1 MTSNCHKG
9 GNRMNEETQEF
20 MIIGKDGKEQQC
32 RVVFT
37 FDAEDKSYVLFSLLD
52 ETGQEIPGDLSAMT
66 FDYEDNTGEM
76 TNLQPVETDAEW
88 EMINEVVLTLLD
100 EFEEEPQLITVTDE
114 EGKDQVCEVIHT
126 FSSEQ
131 FGKSYVLYVPATD
144 EPMGERD
151 IFAAQYLSGNDGS
164 IEELLPIETDEEWVF
179 VEDVLNEL

>member
-1 MTSNCHKG
+1 
-9 GNRMNEETQEF
+9 MNEETQEF

-32 RVVFT
+32 RVVIT

-66 FDYEDNTGEM
+66 FDYDDNTGEM

-88 EMINEVVLTLLD
+88 EMINEVVLTLLN

-144 EPMGERD
+144 EPIDERD
-151 IFAAQYLSGNDGS
+151 IFAAQYIAGNEGQ
-164 IEELLPIETDEEWVF
+164 IEELYPIESDEEWEF
-179 VEDVLNEL
+179 VEEVLNTL

>member
-1 MTSNCHKG
+1 
-9 GNRMNEETQEF
+9 MNEETQEF

-32 RVVFT
+32 RVVIT

-66 FDYEDNTGEM
+66 FDYDDNTGEM

-144 EPMGERD
+144 EPIDERD
-151 IFAAQYLSGNDGS
+151 IFAAQYIAGNEGQ
-164 IEELLPIETDEEWVF
+164 IEELYPIESDEEWEF
-179 VEDVLNEL
+179 VEEVLNTL

>member
-1 MTSNCHKG
+1 M
-9 GNRMNEETQEF
+9 
-20 MIIGKDGKEQQC
+20 
-32 RVVFT
+32 
-37 FDAEDKSYVLFSLLD
+37 LFSLLD

-66 FDYEDNTGEM
+66 FDYDDNTGEM

-144 EPMGERD
+144 EPIDERD
-151 IFAAQYLSGNDGS
+151 IFAAQYIAGNEGQ
-164 IEELLPIETDEEWVF
+164 IEELYPIESDEEWEF
-179 VEDVLNEL
+179 VEEVLNTL

>member
-1 MTSNCHKG
+1 
-9 GNRMNEETQEF
+9 MNEETQEF
-20 MIIGKDGKEQQC
+20 MIIGKDGKEQMC
-32 RVVFT
+32 RVVIT

-52 ETGQEIPGDLSAMT
+52 ETGQEIPGDISAMT
-66 FDYEDNTGEM
+66 FDYDDNTGEM

-144 EPMGERD
+144 EPIDERD
-151 IFAAQYLSGNDGS
+151 IFAAQYIAGNEGQ
-164 IEELLPIETDEEWVF
+164 IEELYPIESDEEWEF
-179 VEDVLNEL
+179 VEEVLNTL

>member
-1 MTSNCHKG
+1 
-9 GNRMNEETQEF
+9 
-20 MIIGKDGKEQQC
+20 
-32 RVVFT
+32 
-37 FDAEDKSYVLFSLLD
+37 
-52 ETGQEIPGDLSAMT
+52 MT
-66 FDYEDNTGEM
+66 FDYDDNTGEM

-144 EPMGERD
+144 EPIDERD
-151 IFAAQYLSGNDGS
+151 IFAAQYIAGNEGQ
-164 IEELLPIETDEEWVF
+164 IEELYPIESDEEWEF
-179 VEDVLNEL
+179 VEEVLNTL

>member
-1 MTSNCHKG
+1 
-9 GNRMNEETQEF
+9 MNEETQEF

-32 RVVFT
+32 RVVIT

-66 FDYEDNTGEM
+66 FDYDDNTGEM

-100 EFEEEPQLITVTDE
+100 EFDEEPQLITVTDE

-144 EPMGERD
+144 EPIDERD
-151 IFAAQYLSGNDGS
+151 IFAAQYIAGNEGQ
-164 IEELLPIETDEEWVF
+164 IEELYPIESDEEWEF
-179 VEDVLNEL
+179 VEEVLNTL

>member
-1 MTSNCHKG
+1 
-9 GNRMNEETQEF
+9 MNEEMQEF
-20 MIIGKDGKEQQC
+20 MIIGENGKEQKC

-37 FDAEDKSYVLFSLLD
+37 FDAEEKSYVLFSLID
-52 ETGQEIPGDLSAMT
+52 EAGNEIPGDISAMT
-66 FDYEDNTGEM
+66 FEYDDNNGEM
-76 TNLQPVETDAEW
+76 TNLMPVVTEEEW

-114 EGKDQVCEVIHT
+114 DGTDQVCEVIHK

-144 EPMGERD
+144 EPIEERD
-151 IFAAQYLSGNDGS
+151 IFAAQYLSDKDGS
-164 IEELLPIETDEEWVF
+164 IEELLPIESDEEWAF

>member
-1 MTSNCHKG
+1 
-9 GNRMNEETQEF
+9 MNEETQEF

-32 RVVFT
+32 RVVIT

-66 FDYEDNTGEM
+66 FDYDDNTGEM

-114 EGKDQVCEVIHT
+114 DGKDQVCEVIHT

-144 EPMGERD
+144 EPIDERD
-151 IFAAQYLSGNDGS
+151 IFAAQYIAGNEGQ
-164 IEELLPIETDEEWVF
+164 IEELYPIESDEEWEF
-179 VEDVLNEL
+179 VEEVLNTL